1 MTLSIHLRRILG
13 WVAPWN
19 LLQFELWV
27 SRTKRK
33 KKKSDTPPI
42 TSKAARTT
50 ACWVTAKLFTSN
62 FQEILT
68 ATNNNYLFF
77 CKPGHVLHVPQNQE
91 SGNKRKEAG
100 DEETASEW
108 ITNIA
113 ESLKNVCQCF
123 QSAGVPPGVFQ
134 EQSGLWAAEK
144 LKAAELYITVKLCKS
159 PDTLNLR

>member
-1 MTLSIHLRRILG
+1 MTLSIHLLDEVLPGICYSLNFQCQEQKERR
-13 WVAPWN
+13 
-19 LLQFELWV
+19 
-27 SRTKRK
+27 R

-68 ATNNNYLFF
+68 STNNNYLFF
-77 CKPGHVLHVPQNQE
+77 CKPGHVLHVPQNQK
-91 SGNKRKEAG
+91 SGRKLVMKRLA
-100 DEETASEW
+100 TASEW

-113 ESLKNVCQCF
+113 ESLKNVCQ
-123 QSAGVPPGVFQ
+123 SPGVPPGVFQ

-144 LKAAELYITVKLCKS
+144 LKATELHITVKLCKS